1 MRSQLPALGCNSS
14 RSACCG
20 QAQDLASSLI
30 LFLAVDIVAGLLTDR
45 GPGACPVGRVL
56 STELAMDLRS
66 PDLLVQDSL
75 DSGATVFDVAAWL
88 ELVNKDE
95 ANVGSATMN
104 PRGLMAHRLLR

>member
-1 MRSQLPALGCNSS
+1 MTLLAASFCFEPEPSSPACS
-14 RSACCG
+14 RIG
-20 QAQDLASSLI
+20 ASRLSYWSRE
-30 LFLAVDIVAGLLTDR
+30 VE
-45 GPGACPVGRVL
+45 GACDG
-56 STELAMDLRS
+56 SSS